1 MNQLS
6 LSLDP
11 KTAVFVV
18 LQRHLGKDDGIKA
31 KNLAAAAGVS
41 EREVRHQVSAL
52 REEGIAVCG
61 HPRTGYFI
69 ASSADELETTVEYLK
84 ARALH
89 SLHLASRLT
98 NIPLPDLIGQLHL
111 KT

>member
-1 MNQLS
+1 MTQ

-18 LQRHLGKDDGIKA
+18 LQRHQGKHDGIKA
-31 KNLAAAAGVS
+31 KDLAHLAGVN

-52 REEGIAVCG
+52 REDGIAVCG

-69 ASSADELETTVEYLK
+69 ASSPDELETTVEYLK
-84 ARALH
+84 SRALH

-98 NIPLPDLIGQLHL
+98 KIPLVDLLGQLKL

>member
-1 MNQLS
+1 MNQ

-18 LQRHLGKDDGIKA
+18 LQRHQGKGDGIKA
-31 KNLAAAAGVS
+31 KDLAAAAGVS

-52 REEGIAVCG
+52 REDGIAVCG

-69 ASSADELETTVEYLK
+69 AADAAELETTVEYLK
-84 ARALH
+84 GRAMH

-98 NIPLPDLIGQLHL
+98 KIPLVDLLGQLKL